1 MSRKKYATAEEIT
14 EGFRASGWSI
24 NTLFTELT
32 LAEAR
37 EKGYLFAV
45 YGVLKGRKY
54 FKMNNGNIYDDS
66 GKIAM
71 FNI

>member
-14 EGFRASGWSI
+14 EGFRASGWSM

-32 LAEAR
+32 LMEAR
-37 EKGYLFAV
+37 AKGYSFAV
-45 YGVLKGRKY
+45 YGMLKGRKY

-66 GKIAM
+66 GKIVM

>member
-37 EKGYLFAV
+37 AKGYLFAV
-45 YGVLKGRKY
+45 YGMLKGQKY